1 MKNYYR
7 FDNSNFNILELKRA
21 IENNDEL
28 KILKR
33 LLYIIRYLDNIDNKD
48 SKHLYKHVIYAGNT
62 TNAKLVCGGLKV
74 LGIRNVYDREH
85 KLIED
90 NLNNGFALLTK
101 GNVYQRPV
109 SKRLIKRIKQIY
121 NTRPDNTI
129 GSKIRI
135 IVLDSAYKEG
145 LDLFDVKY
153 FHIFDKL
160 LSVGEEKQ
168 VMGRALRNCGHAGL
182 PFNGGW
188 KLYVYHYY
196 DRPSRD
202 VSLSSELA
210 KICYYSS
217 IDFPLTYS
225 VHEQISTSTY
235 VPDKNISKLFFGEIL
250 KLMRDNLEPYDMNI
264 YTRYRQ
270 IGNKGGDFKGFRE
283 NIENQQ
289 SYYWNEVNLV
299 NNCESKEF
307 SLNPTQKFIKD
318 YFTPVSNIKG
328 LLLWH
333 SAGSGKTCSGLAVAS
348 TFAKKKYNILWVTR
362 SSLIPDIQKNVDN
375 CYKGDIKSKEWI
387 KPMSYKTFTNML
399 NEKNKRYEEMLKRN
413 PKDNLLR
420 NTLLIIDEAHKLFDG
435 SMAKQETPDVDILQ
449 RFVMKSKSCRLL
461 LMTATPLIKQEMIL
475 IKLMNMIVKNRMPDN
490 IDEFREKYLE
500 NNQFT
505 DEGAKE
511 FIENI
516 YKNISYLD
524 MSNDLSRFA
533 MPVHI

>member
-225 VHEQISTSTY
+225 VHEQISTRLCA
-235 VPDKNISKLFFGEIL
+235 DKRGVNYFLGEID
-250 KLMRDNLEPYDMNI
+250 RTI
-264 YTRYRQ
+264 
-270 IGNKGGDFKGFRE
+270 
-283 NIENQQ
+283 
-289 SYYWNEVNLV
+289 W
-299 NNCESKEF
+299 
-307 SLNPTQKFIKD
+307 SL
-318 YFTPVSNIKG
+318 
-328 LLLWH
+328 
-333 SAGSGKTCSGLAVAS
+333 
-348 TFAKKKYNILWVTR
+348 
-362 SSLIPDIQKNVDN
+362 
-375 CYKGDIKSKEWI
+375 
-387 KPMSYKTFTNML
+387 
-399 NEKNKRYEEMLKRN
+399 
-413 PKDNLLR
+413 
-420 NTLLIIDEAHKLFDG
+420 
-435 SMAKQETPDVDILQ
+435 
-449 RFVMKSKSCRLL
+449 
-461 LMTATPLIKQEMIL
+461 
-475 IKLMNMIVKNRMPDN
+475 
-490 IDEFREKYLE
+490 
-500 NNQFT
+500 
-505 DEGAKE
+505 
-511 FIENI
+511 
-516 YKNISYLD
+516 
-524 MSNDLSRFA
+524 
-533 MPVHI
+533 